1 MRTVIG
7 QALCIARHE
16 IEDVPAV
23 DCRVLENGE
32 VLEAIPLRTRLRVL
46 HPHIGQRTKSPKMI
60 QLVTCEVDLVVSNS
74 SAFNEILRLDVR
86 RTTMKQRLK
95 RSSN

>member
-1 MRTVIG
+1 MS
-7 QALCIARHE
+7 E
-16 IEDVPAV
+16 AV
-23 DCRVLENGE
+23 
-32 VLEAIPLRTRLRVL
+32 PLRTRLRVL
-46 HPHIGQRTKSPKMI
+46 HPHSGQRTKSPKMI

-95 RSSN
+95 RSSDW